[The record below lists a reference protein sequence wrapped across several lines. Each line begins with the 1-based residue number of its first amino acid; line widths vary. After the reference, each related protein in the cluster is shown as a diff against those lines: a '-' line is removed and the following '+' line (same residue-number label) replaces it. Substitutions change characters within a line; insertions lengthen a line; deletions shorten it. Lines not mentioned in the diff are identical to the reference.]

1 MIWSTSYRAKTVR
14 SAVRCAIVPGLP
26 DTAAVRPTI
35 AIRVEAV
42 ATDATII
49 NRADRMAAD
58 SAIAAFLR
66 AAVVVAAVRDRAVE
80 AAAMA
85 MATAMVISNRSV
97 MCAINSVATNS
108 LSENAANETII
119 AIAAVMAGI
128 WRATAIFRLTNS
140 VRPFGSEE
148 RALSAARRAIWR
160 GTVRRKAAEAVE
172 VAEAEEDNA
181 GVGEDEMLDAV
192 AEDGRRTVG
201 VGVRAGVAVGA
212 AVEARAG
219 RAGAIADRGA
229 ERATAAVRA
238 GAEAKAVG
246 ERTMRWMPNRKTRRL
261 IARNEL
267 QSEC

>member
-1 MIWSTSYRAKTVR
+1 MR

-26 DTAAVRPTI
+26 DTAADRPTI
-35 AIRVEAV
+35 AIRAEAV

-85 MATAMVISNRSV
+85 TAMVISNRSA
-97 MCAINSVATNS
+97 MCAINSVAMNS
-108 LSENAANETII
+108 HSANAANETII
-119 AIAAVMAGI
+119 AIAAVTAGI

-172 VAEAEEDNA
+172 VAEAEGDNA

-212 AVEARAG
+212 GVEARAA

-229 ERATAAVRA
+229 ERATVAVRA

-267 QSEC
+267 QSECLNER